1 VRLCKETVAIMDVK
15 WNQTRG
21 EDDQL

>member
-1 VRLCKETVAIMDVK
+1 MDVK